1 MTRNPTST
9 LPLPPD
15 APDASRHPIAEAV
28 EAWYGRHGRRLP
40 WRDTADPYRIWISE
54 IILQQTR
61 VAQGYDYYVRF
72 VRRFP
77 DVFALAAASEDEVL
91 TAWQGLGYYSRAR
104 NLHAA
109 ARSIAAAGAFPTTY
123 EGVRALRGVGPY
135 TAAAICSFAY
145 GLPHAVVDGNV
156 YRVLARHFGL
166 STPIDSTAGR
176 HEFAALAEALLDRKA
191 PALYNQALMDFGALQ
206 CTPQNPNCTACPLN
220 GSCVARQRGSVEA
233 LPVREKRTAV
243 RDRYF
248 VYLYLLRPDG
258 SLLLRRRPAGDIW
271 QGLYEPL
278 LLEFSSAPSETDVM
292 GHAAWATL
300 GPVSS
305 VAQVV
310 RGRLH
315 VLTHQRLHMDGY
327 LVRLASD
334 AALPGFVRVEAGARD
349 AYAVPRLVEL
359 LFEAVDAYI

>member
-15 APDASRHPIAEAV
+15 APDASRHPFAEAV

-40 WRDTADPYRIWISE
+40 WRDTADPYHIWISE

-91 TAWQGLGYYSRAR
+91 AAWQGLGYYSRAR

-191 PALYNQALMDFGALQ
+191 PALYNQALMDLGATVCLPGGAPL
-206 CTPQNPNCTACPLN
+206 CGDCPLRDL
-220 GSCVARQRGSVEA
+220 CRAKA
-233 LPVREKRTAV
+233 LGLQAELPLREKRAV
-243 RDRYF
+243 RRREALT
-248 VYLYLLRPDG
+248 VYL
-258 SLLLRRRPAGDIW
+258 
-271 QGLYEPL
+271 
-278 LLEFSSAPSETDVM
+278 
-292 GHAAWATL
+292 
-300 GPVSS
+300 
-305 VAQVV
+305 
-310 RGRLH
+310 
-315 VLTHQRLHMDGY
+315 
-327 LVRLASD
+327 LVREGRVALRKRPGRGLLAG
-334 AALPGFVRVEAGARD
+334 LWEFPHVPGR
-349 AYAVPRLVEL
+349 PL
-359 LFEAVDAYI
+359 